1 MAQGERRPTD
11 PGALVRGLI
20 IVALALLVA
29 GGSMLLGLTAAGW
42 ASPLIVVGVSAALV
56 WYLLERGARQ
66 RRVEIGRIGRRV
78 ARIGVPLIDPIEKGP
93 SASLP
98 AITEA
103 LDQRDEAIK
112 LALSA
117 MDERHG
123 ASRAVIDAIHEPV
136 IATDAD
142 GRVVICNASAATIF
156 GRPAGEAI
164 GAPLE
169 DLVAHRELLELHERA
184 RREGPVRQ
192 RLRLPLDS
200 GPQWFDVS
208 LATFGESGNVGVAI
222 TLLDVTELATA
233 VQLKTDF
240 AANASHELRTPI
252 ASIRAAIETLSGV
265 DEADPAMRKR
275 LHAMIE
281 ANVTRLEEMVSD
293 LLDLSK
299 LESPD
304 LATRR
309 ETIDLEK
316 LGAELSET
324 YAGRCAQRDLRLV
337 FEIDPSVRRV
347 ECDPNL
353 LELILRNLIDNAA
366 KFAFEG
372 TKIRV
377 AATPLAPGTGADG
390 VRIRV
395 IDKGEGIPLKHQQ
408 RIFERFYQVDEARSG
423 GVKRRGTGLGL
434 AIVKH
439 AARRLGGS
447 ISVESVWQ
455 QGTTMIVDLPGAVAR
470 GAEPPQDPSGDADEG
485 SRADAEHAARP

>member
-1 MAQGERRPTD
+1 MNGADRTD
-11 PGALVRGLI
+11 PDRPGLARALI
-20 IVALALLVA
+20 ITALALLVA

-56 WYLLERGARQ
+56 WYLLERAARL

-78 ARIGVPLIDPIEKGP
+78 ARIGAPLIEPIARGP
-93 SASLP
+93 APTLP
-98 AITEA
+98 AITTA
-103 LDQRDEAIK
+103 LDQRDEAISR
-112 LALSA
+112 ALTA
-117 MDERHG
+117 MEERHG
-123 ASRAVIDAIHEPV
+123 AARAVIDAIHEPV
-136 IATDAD
+136 VATGAD
-142 GRVVICNASAATIF
+142 GRVVICNGSASAIF
-156 GRPAGEAI
+156 GQPSGEAI

-169 DLVAHRELLELHERA
+169 DLVAHRELLDLHDRA
-184 RREGPVRQ
+184 RGELAVRA
-192 RLRLPLDS
+192 RVRLPLDA

-208 LATFGESGNVGVAI
+208 LATFGDADREGGCGVVI

-252 ASIRAAIETLSGV
+252 ASIRAAIETVSGV
-265 DEADPAMRKR
+265 DDADPAMRKR
-275 LHAMIE
+275 LHTMIE
-281 ANVTRLEEMVSD
+281 ANVSRLEEMVSD

-304 LATRR
+304 CATRR
-309 ETIDLEK
+309 ETIDLER
-316 LGAELSET
+316 LGAELAET
-324 YAGRCAQRDLRLV
+324 YTSRCAQRDLRLA
-337 FEIDPSVRRV
+337 FEVEPAARV
-347 ECDPNL
+347 IVGDPNL

-377 AATPLAPGTGADG
+377 IAQAVGTAD

-439 AARRLGGS
+439 AARRLGGT
-447 ISVESVWQ
+447 IGVESVWQ
-455 QGTTMIVDLPGAVAR
+455 QGTTMIVDLPGAI
-470 GAEPPQDPSGDADEG
+470 P
-485 SRADAEHAARP
+485 AAVP